1 MGLDLPLLEQYQ
13 RFAIGLAHG
22 DLGLSFLTKR
32 PVNDDIRETFAAT
45 FELVLATIVIAF
57 VAGVPLGVV
66 AATNKDGWIDNS
78 VRLLTIFGAVMPSFL
93 LALLLQV
100 LAGYVL
106 HILPTTGR
114 ITPDSPVIANIT
126 GLYLVDTL
134 LKGDLAGFV
143 DALKHL
149 FLPAIALSAVTTGQ
163 IARITRASMIDVA
176 KHDYVE
182 AARAFGVP
190 DSVRIF
196 KYMLRPAF
204 VPPMTIL
211 GLEFASLI
219 GNAFVVELVFS
230 WPGMASYG
238 VRSILQKDLNALMGV
253 VMISGL
259 FFVVANLTDRRA
271 RRRRRSSRPHPG
283 NARVSRASVEVA
295 TTSRRWRRF
304 RRNPTATIGLAIVVV
319 VVLAALFAPGSRP
332 YPDHVGAVVNFRAR
346 HQPPSAQYWF
356 GTDNVGRDILTR
368 VLFGYRISLI
378 LAVTVLSFA
387 VPVGVVLG
395 LLAGYFGGWTR
406 DRRHAGER
414 HRARDSRRS
423 SWRSR

>member
-1 MGLDLPLLEQYQ
+1 VEFVYFLIRRVLWSLLVLIGLSITIFLIARVMPGDPARMALGPRASQEQVEDLKVKMGLNLPLTEQYV
-13 RFAIGLAHG
+13 RFAVGLAHG

-45 FELVLATIVIAF
+45 LELVLATIIVAF
-57 VAGVPLGVV
+57 AVGVPLGVV
-66 AATNKDGWIDNS
+66 AAANKDGWVDNS

-126 GLYLVDTL
+126 GLLLVDTL
-134 LKGDLAGFV
+134 LKGDLTGFW

-149 FLPAIALSAVTTGQ
+149 FLPTIALSAVTTGQ
-163 IARITRASMIDVA
+163 IARITRASMIDVS
-176 KHDYVE
+176 KQDYVE

-204 VPPMTIL
+204 VPPMTIM

-219 GNAFVVELVFS
+219 GNAFVVELVFA

-259 FFVVANLTDRRA
+259 FFVVANL
-271 RRRRRSSRPHPG
+271 
-283 NARVSRASVEVA
+283 
-295 TTSRRWRRF
+295 
-304 RRNPTATIGLAIVVV
+304 VVD
-319 VVLAALFAPGSRP
+319 VL
-332 YPDHVGAVVNFRAR
+332 
-346 HQPPSAQYWF
+346 
-356 GTDNVGRDILTR
+356 
-368 VLFGYRISLI
+368 
-378 LAVTVLSFA
+378 
-387 VPVGVVLG
+387 VGVVDPRVRIRG
-395 LLAGYFGGWTR
+395 MWA
-406 DRRHAGER
+406 
-414 HRARDSRRS
+414 
-423 SWRSR
+423 